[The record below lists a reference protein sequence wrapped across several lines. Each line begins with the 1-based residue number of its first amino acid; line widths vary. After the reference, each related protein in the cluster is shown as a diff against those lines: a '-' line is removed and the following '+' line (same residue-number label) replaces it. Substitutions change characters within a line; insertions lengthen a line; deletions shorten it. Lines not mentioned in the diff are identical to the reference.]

1 MPNLRLGSVPHLNA
15 RPLVYGLD
23 GVRSCPPAELADA
36 LHRRELDA
44 GLVPVAEVLLHDQY
58 DIVDGIGVVSRGP
71 VRSVF
76 LAHRVPIAK
85 IRRVAVDPN
94 SRSSAWL
101 VRVVLECRYGLAP
114 EYYPRVNGTTLA
126 EHEAMLVFGDE
137 AITVAGK
144 DRFTPALD
152 LGEEWTEWTGLPFVY
167 AVWAVQADRR
177 QEPGDRRPLVERL
190 REAKAAGLAHLED
203 VIRAGTEGTEG
214 RRRDYLTRCIRYDLG
229 DAEKAGIR
237 KFQDYLHELG
247 LVDRH
252 ELRFVS

>member
-23 GVRSCPPAELADA
+23 GVCLCPPAELADA

-58 DIVDGIGVVSRGP
+58 DIVAGIGVVSRGP

-94 SRSSAWL
+94 SRTSAWL
-101 VRVVLECRYGLAP
+101 VRVVLECRYGLTP
-114 EYYPRVNGTTLA
+114 EYYPRVNDTTLA

-144 DRFTPALD
+144 EGFTPALD

-167 AVWAVQADRR
+167 AVWAVQRGVAGGSPLPQQLR
-177 QEPGDRRPLVERL
+177 Q
-190 REAKAAGLAHLED
+190 AKAAGLAHLED
-203 VIRAGTEGTEG
+203 VIRRSTEGTEG
-214 RRRDYLTRCIRYDLG
+214 RRRDYLMRVIRYDVG

-237 KFQDYLHELG
+237 KFQDYLVELK
-247 LVDRH
+247 LVERH
-252 ELRFVS
+252 ELRFVD